1 MFKCTTGQ
9 LVVKTYHQPLHVVQ
23 EKLESIFSLMTSV
36 MSSFKVN
43 LKSISTGKDFP
54 NVPCKRKRAPS
65 PGKNGQDRF
74 KTRNER
80 KPGTRSGKLER
91 LPPPRL
97 ENSFSLLGWPR
108 LLASMD
114 PIADISVP
122 GNKTILESHPDNPTQ
137 LTQLN
142 TAFR

>member
-1 MFKCTTGQ
+1 MYNWPADSKDLPTAITCGSR
-9 LVVKTYHQPLHVVQ
+9 
-23 EKLESIFSLMTSV
+23 EAGIIFSLMTSV
-36 MSSFKVN
+36 MSSFKLN
-43 LKSISTGKDFP
+43 SKSISTGKDFP

-97 ENSFSLLGWPR
+97 ENSFSLLGWLR

-114 PIADISVP
+114 PIADISAP
-122 GNKTILESHPDNPTQ
+122 GNKTI
-137 LTQLN
+137 
-142 TAFR
+142 F

>member
-80 KPGTRSGKLER
+80 KPGTRSGKLE
-91 LPPPRL
+91 
-97 ENSFSLLGWPR
+97 
-108 LLASMD
+108 
-114 PIADISVP
+114 
-122 GNKTILESHPDNPTQ
+122 T
-137 LTQLN
+137 
-142 TAFR
+142 